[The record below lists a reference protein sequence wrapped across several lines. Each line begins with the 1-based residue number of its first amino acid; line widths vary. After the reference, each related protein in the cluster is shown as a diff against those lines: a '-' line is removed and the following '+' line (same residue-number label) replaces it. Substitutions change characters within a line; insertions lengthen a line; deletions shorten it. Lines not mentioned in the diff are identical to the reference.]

1 MRYGTRLVVLCGA
14 LAWCSGMLLVQMNRG
29 ALAHGRVAGVATSNV
44 KAAAPAKGGA
54 GSPTDSIVP
63 GDIREVGND
72 GDGEGGPVAGPLRVY
87 VASSTPASATLPD
100 GTLDNPMFAIQL
112 RSLSPLP
119 MTIGGLTLTEG
130 FAMFSTTS
138 TSTLPTS
145 TVLSG
150 VSVWEVAHRHGAT
163 ASLAGSQRR
172 ATVNM
177 ASDPIVIPPFGSK
190 VITLKGDLPANAPSR
205 TNDYGVR
212 LSVAAAADVAAS
224 GTSSIGGPFPLNGN
238 LFSWVDGSPSVGANR
253 LGTSHGV
260 RILKGLSKGEGY

>member
-1 MRYGTRLVVLCGA
+1 
-14 LAWCSGMLLVQMNRG
+14 
-29 ALAHGRVAGVATSNV
+29 
-44 KAAAPAKGGA
+44 
-54 GSPTDSIVP
+54 
-63 GDIREVGND
+63 
-72 GDGEGGPVAGPLRVY
+72 
-87 VASSTPASATLPD
+87 
-100 GTLDNPMFAIQL
+100 MFAIQL

-224 GTSSIGGPFPLNGN
+224 GTSSIGRPTSCVAPTLGDPSTQLNKLPFNGN
-238 LFSWVDGSPSVGANR
+238 GPPMLDVPLAA
-253 LGTSHGV
+253 TSAAAATL
-260 RILKGLSKGEGY
+260 RRTP

>member
-1 MRYGTRLVVLCGA
+1 
-14 LAWCSGMLLVQMNRG
+14 
-29 ALAHGRVAGVATSNV
+29 
-44 KAAAPAKGGA
+44 
-54 GSPTDSIVP
+54 
-63 GDIREVGND
+63 
-72 GDGEGGPVAGPLRVY
+72 
-87 VASSTPASATLPD
+87 
-100 GTLDNPMFAIQL
+100 MFAIQL

-238 LFSWVDGSPSVGANR
+238 LFSWVDGSPSVGATQLHLCALQCPLSQVVHLFLLMAEHADMAQLR
-253 LGTSHGV
+253 L
-260 RILKGLSKGEGY
+260 